1 MVFFAHEPVESL
13 AQCGMYN
20 ANIAFFSLTDFV
32 CGRGAAVVLPEEG
45 VDQPQLGEAVLA
57 EAERNEG
64 RRCFKDRSTNGLPKG
79 TDSNVSGIHR
89 PSGNLRTESP
99 SMYTLP
105 TDMRMRFR
113 EHI

>member
-1 MVFFAHEPVESL
+1 MRPSF
-13 AQCGMYN
+13 
-20 ANIAFFSLTDFV
+20 LTDFV

-45 VDQPQLGEAVLA
+45 VDQAQLGEAVLA

-64 RRCFKDRSTNGLPKG
+64 RRCFKDRSAKGLPKG